1 MPIPT
6 GEVTLLFTDVEGST
20 RKWEEHPDAMGVA
33 LPRHDEIL
41 RQAIEARGGFV
52 FKTVGDAFCAA
63 FSGAGAAAEAALA
76 GQQALAVESWP
87 EPITIRV
94 RMGLHSGT
102 CSERDGD
109 YFGPT
114 VNRTARLAATAYGG
128 QTVVSAATAV
138 LLRPSLPDGVSM
150 RDLGEHR
157 LKDLGQPEWVFQLS
171 SPGLQQDF
179 PPLRSLSHP
188 QLRHNLPAQFT
199 SFIGRSRQLAEI
211 RSLRTTNRL
220 VTLTGSGGAGKT
232 RLALQAAADDVDDSG
247 SEVWLVELAPV
258 RETELVVA
266 RTAEAVGVREEPG
279 RPLLGVL
286 VDALRTRRALLVL
299 DNCEHLVT
307 ACAELSETLLRS
319 CLDVSILATSRE
331 PLGVPGEQVF
341 RVPSLSVPTT
351 NGVDGDISESESVQL
366 FVDRARQQLPD
377 FEPTGDVADA
387 MASICRQLDGIPLA
401 LELAAASLR
410 RLSAV
415 EIAER
420 LDNRF
425 RLLTGGSRTAMPRQQ
440 TLRATVDW
448 SFELLNPAEQRTL
461 SRLSVFVDGWSLAAS
476 EQVCAMDD
484 VQRDDVIEVLGS
496 LVDKS
501 LVQTESIGSAT
512 RYRLLETIRH
522 YAAEKLLGYSE
533 EEVRTARAAHAR
545 FFVRYVESR
554 AGAAETALYA
564 GGPMDWLDQ
573 VDLERSNIRAM
584 VRHSLGEDVD
594 TVLVQRVVVA
604 LRRFW
609 QVRGDVAEGLEFV
622 EEALAYE
629 AAPEPTTLRA
639 ATLLVAGDL
648 LQVGGHFSAAI
659 EPLTRGLDVARNCD
673 DDLVL
678 IDLVSAL
685 CLVAAIAGE
694 LETARWAGLEAVERA
709 RRQDDPCRLGTALDY
724 QSVAFTMLGDEASA
738 RANSAEALAL
748 FRAAGAPLGMAL
760 VLMHSSILEMAAGD
774 LSAARAR
781 LAQALDFAF
790 ALRADGLISYLT
802 INLAVAQLLDGE
814 SEAAEQSFERCLA
827 EALRVGNRSNTAH
840 AVLGLALC
848 ALGSGDEVASARL
861 LGAADGLMESSG
873 APWGAIEATLSED
886 GRQRLREAL
895 GSDVLEANLQAG
907 RLVEPADLLRSA
919 PDTRQRSTS
928 VS

>member
-1 MPIPT
+1 MAIPT

-20 RKWEEHPDAMGVA
+20 RKWEEHPDAMAVA
-33 LPRHDEIL
+33 LPRHDELL
-41 RQAIEARGGFV
+41 RQAIEACGGFV

-63 FSGAGAAAEAALA
+63 FSDAASAAGAALDGQLALA
-76 GQQALAVESWP
+76 AEPWP
-87 EPITIRV
+87 APISIRV
-94 RMGLHSGT
+94 RMGLHTGT
-102 CSERDGD
+102 CSEREDD

-114 VNRTARLAATAYGG
+114 VNRTARLAATAHGG
-128 QTVVSAATAV
+128 QTVVSGATAV
-138 LLRPSLPDGVSM
+138 LLRPSLPEGISM
-150 RDLGEHR
+150 LDLGEHR
-157 LKDLGQPEWVFQLS
+157 LKDLGQPEWVFQLLA
-171 SPGLQQDF
+171 PGLQQDF

-199 SFIGRSRQLAEI
+199 SFIGRSRELAEI
-211 RSLRTTNRL
+211 RGLRKTNRL

-279 RPLLGVL
+279 RPLIGVL

-307 ACAELSETLLRS
+307 ACAELTDTLLRS
-319 CLDVSILATSRE
+319 CPDVSVLATSRE
-331 PLGVPGEQVF
+331 PLGIPGEQVF
-341 RVPSLSVPTT
+341 RVPSLSIPGAKGSDG
-351 NGVDGDISESESVQL
+351 GVSESEAVQL
-366 FVDRARQQLPD
+366 FVDRARQQVPD
-377 FEPTGDVADA
+377 FEPSGDIAVA

-448 SFELLNPAEQRTL
+448 SFELLNSAEQRTL
-461 SRLSVFVDGWSLAAS
+461 SRLSVFVNGWSLAAA
-476 EQVCAMDD
+476 EEVCAMDE
-484 VQRDDVIEVLGS
+484 VQGDDVIEVLGS

-512 RYRLLETIRH
+512 RYHLLETIRH
-522 YAAEKLLGYSE
+522 YAAEKLLGYGE
-533 EEVRTARAAHAR
+533 EEVAMARSAHAG
-545 FFVRYVESR
+545 FFVRYAESR

-573 VDLERSNIRAM
+573 VDLERPNIRAI
-584 VRHSLGEDVD
+584 VRHSLGQHDD
-594 TVLVQRVVVA
+594 GAPVQRIVVA

-622 EEALAYE
+622 EEALE
-629 AAPEPTTLRA
+629 HDVAPAPAPLRA

-648 LQVGGHFSAAI
+648 LQVGGHFHAAI

-673 DDLVL
+673 DQVLV
-678 IDLVSAL
+678 IDLLSAL
-685 CLVAAIAGE
+685 CLVAAIAGD
-694 LETARWAGLEAVERA
+694 LDTAREAGFEAVDRA
-709 RRQDDPCRLGTALDY
+709 RRQDNPCRLGTALDY
-724 QSVAFTMLGDEASA
+724 QSVAFTLAGDEASA
-738 RANSAEALAL
+738 RACSTESLAL
-748 FRAAGAPLGMAL
+748 FRAAGAPLGIAL
-760 VLMHSSILEMAAGD
+760 VLMHSSILEMASGD
-774 LSAARAR
+774 LSAARAS
-781 LAQALDFAF
+781 LAQALDVASG
-790 ALRADGLISYLT
+790 LRADGLISYLT
-802 INLAVAQLLDGE
+802 INLAFAQLLDGE
-814 SEAAEQSFERCLA
+814 TDAAAQSFERCLA

-840 AVLGLALC
+840 AILGLAMC
-848 ALGSGDEVASARL
+848 ALRAGDEIASARM
-861 LGAADGLMESSG
+861 LGTAEALMESLG
-873 APWGAIEATLSED
+873 APWGAIEASLSED
-886 GRQRLREAL
+886 GCQRLSESL
-895 GSDVLEANLQAG
+895 GPDVLETNLQAG
-907 RLVEPADLLRSA
+907 RLVEATELLESAADRRA
-919 PDTRQRSTS
+919 RSTS
-928 VS
+928 VA